1 MVTLTKPLQTR
12 ALYRVPMY
20 MYLSIRGPLEYG
32 IQVWTQFYLLSQ
44 EIRLRISIN
53 VVNKNTERVPP
64 QNKTSS
70 IVETLA

>member
-1 MVTLTKPLQTR
+1 MNNKIYAQSVSIASYTYTR
-12 ALYRVPMY
+12 EALVY
-20 MYLSIRGPLEYG
+20 E

-64 QNKTSS
+64 HNKTSS